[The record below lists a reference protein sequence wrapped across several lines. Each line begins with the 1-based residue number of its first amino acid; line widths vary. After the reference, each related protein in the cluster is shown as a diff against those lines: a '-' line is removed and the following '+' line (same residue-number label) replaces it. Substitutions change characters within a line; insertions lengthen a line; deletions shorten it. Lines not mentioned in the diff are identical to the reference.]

1 MIEMINC
8 FKNFTAK
15 HLGWLLLLSA
25 LFHTAASFGA
35 TITAEVSRNPVA
47 IDESFELTFT
57 AEGSVDAEPDF
68 SPLEQDFQILQRSQ
82 NQSIQMINGRYS
94 RNTRWLLSLM
104 AKRTGKLQI
113 PTITF
118 GSDRSQPLNLQI
130 QAAPQNKSGNGG
142 NDIWLEV
149 SVEPQAAYIRQ
160 QLIYHVRL
168 FRSVNIAD
176 ANLSEPTSSD
186 PDTIIEQLGDERS
199 YETRRQGKRYLVN
212 EINYAIFPQHSGNM
226 VIEAPVFQARVLQQ
240 QSRGHR
246 SPFNVFDQAGPL
258 KRWRS
263 KSISVTVKPAA
274 DTQGEPWL
282 PAAAVLLSEDW
293 PQEEQ
298 KFLVGEPITRT
309 LRLQASG
316 ASSNQ
321 LPLINARVPDSFKQ
335 YPDQPAV
342 QDHKANNGITG
353 IREEKIAIIPTM
365 AGNFTLPGIKVAWWN
380 TKTDS
385 LEMAHLPERH
395 VNVLP
400 APGVEQSRSVQPQP
414 VIAESKPS
422 VTPGLTDQ
430 SLPQIAPKGAATTRE
445 QDFPY
450 QWLSLFLA
458 MAWLVTIVA
467 WWRHNKKRSLQQ
479 NATAEILSPA
489 RKSPKQIRA
498 ALKRAC
504 MENNTLAARNNL
516 LEWGQALW
524 GDLPPHNLSEIAAQL
539 DNRASVEIIGLER
552 ALYSK
557 DAKGW
562 DGSALWEA
570 IEDYKPGKN
579 QQDAPASPL
588 LSLYPARLAAT
599 RAHQPPT

>member
-1 MIEMINC
+1 MIDC
-8 FKNFTAK
+8 FNKPASK
-15 HLGWLLLLSA
+15 YLGWLLLLGI
-25 LFHTAASFGA
+25 LFHATASFGA
-35 TITAEVSRNPVA
+35 ITAEVSRNPVS

-68 SPLEQDFQILQRSQ
+68 SPLEQDFQVLQRSQ

-104 AKRTGKLQI
+104 ARRSGKLQI
-113 PTITF
+113 PAIAF
-118 GSDRSQPLNLQI
+118 GSDHSQPLNLHVR
-130 QAAPQNKSGNGG
+130 AAPQNKTDNGG

-149 SVEPQAAYIRQ
+149 SVEPQTAYIQQ
-160 QLIYHVRL
+160 QLIYRVRL

-186 PDTIIEQLGDERS
+186 PDTIIEQLGDEKS

-226 VIEAPVFQARVLQQ
+226 VIEAPVFQARILQQ

-246 SPFNVFDQAGPL
+246 SPFNVFEQAGPL
-258 KRWRS
+258 KRWRA
-263 KSISVTVKPAA
+263 KQINVQVKPAA

-282 PAAAVLLSEDW
+282 PAEAVLLSEDW

-309 LRLQASG
+309 LRLQALG
-316 ASSNQ
+316 ASSSQ

-335 YPDQPAV
+335 YPDQPVV
-342 QDHKANNGITG
+342 QDHKSINGITG

-365 AGNFTLPGIKVAWWN
+365 AGSFTLPAIKVAWWN
-380 TKTDS
+380 TKTNS

-395 VNVLP
+395 INVMP
-400 APGVEQSRSVQPQP
+400 APGVEQSRPAQPQP
-414 VIAESKPS
+414 VISESKPS
-422 VTPGLTDQ
+422 VTPELRDQ
-430 SLPQIAPKGAATTRE
+430 SLPDTSPKGAATTHE
-445 QDFPY
+445 QGFPY

-458 MAWLVTIVA
+458 MAWLLTLAA

-479 NATAEILSPA
+479 NTAAEILSPA
-489 RKSPKQIRA
+489 KRSLKQIRA
-498 ALKRAC
+498 DMKRAC
-504 MENNTLAARNNL
+504 MENNALAVRNNL
-516 LEWGQALW
+516 LEWAQALW
-524 GDLPPHNLSEIAAQL
+524 GDAPPRNLSEIAVRL
-539 DNRASVEIIGLER
+539 DNRASVAIIGLER

-562 DGSALWEA
+562 NGSALWEA
-570 IEDYKPGKN
+570 IAEYKPEKN
-579 QQDAPASPL
+579 QQDAAASPL
-588 LSLYPARLAAT
+588 LSLYPG
-599 RAHQPPT
+599 